1 MFQRRD
7 SAGRNLP
14 PFWLVRT
21 SPSRRSIWKGVS
33 KLSAVGLF
41 SYYKKKMSDQLN
53 WRQALLCNL
62 GFACYCAGFVA
73 LVWLALLGAAAQ
85 VCSRLFRHDLG
96 QPSMRRVQQGADATS
111 QTVGGGR
118 QAGAADFASHPRV
131 TAPVLGNRKP
141 GHRPAQAPPLH
152 GWLALAGCQL
162 LHLRLPL
169 SQAHQGLGQL
179 GLDAR
184 ATRAWHWRLPL

>member
-1 MFQRRD
+1 MGRAFEELGWEVTSLDVD
-7 SAGRNLP
+7 SKAQPHHLRGHL
-14 PFWLVRT
+14 
-21 SPSRRSIWKGVS
+21 
-33 KLSAVGLF
+33 
-41 SYYKKKMSDQLN
+41 Q
-53 WRQALLCNL
+53 
-62 GFACYCAGFVA
+62 
-73 LVWLALLGAAAQ
+73 LGAAAQ
-85 VCSRLFRHDLG
+85 LCSRLFRHDLG

-184 ATRAWHWRLPL
+184 ATRVWHWRLPNRTSQSAPLVVETDSDVTVNYGFNNLSDTKVKERAAGHL